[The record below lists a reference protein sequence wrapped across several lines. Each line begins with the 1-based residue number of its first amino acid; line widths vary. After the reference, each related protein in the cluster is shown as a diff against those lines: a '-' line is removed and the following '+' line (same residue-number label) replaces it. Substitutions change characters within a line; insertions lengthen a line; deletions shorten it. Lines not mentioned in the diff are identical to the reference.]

1 MSENF
6 EGNYM
11 KISFYNIKFIQYMK
25 NTHLAVYI
33 IVSGHTTFAS

>member
-6 EGNYM
+6 EGNCM
-11 KISFYNIKFIQYMK
+11 KINGFNIIVIQYMK

-33 IVSGHTTFAS
+33 IVSAHTTFAS